1 MTSGQIIIQTCL
13 KYNILQTVLHF
24 PALNFQS
31 LAMVSMGRHK
41 TAFVIR
47 PKSSWEQI
55 TNIGNPKKDAAADH
69 YWISKS
75 ASFPRI
81 PTAECFHRQNFRRS
95 RARIEGNRLLHIGTI
110 LETPKPPVDPDW
122 LRHIRSN
129 RNVWIITHPSHKFC
143 LILSLWLT
151 LFLLVLKT

>member
-1 MTSGQIIIQTCL
+1 MKSCQIFIQTCL
-13 KYNILQTVLHF
+13 QYNILQTDLHF

-31 LAMVSMGRHK
+31 LAIVSMGRHK
-41 TAFVIR
+41 TAFVIQ

-55 TNIGNPKKDAAADH
+55 TNIGNPKKDTAADH

-95 RARIEGNRLLHIGTI
+95 SARIEGNRLLHIGTI
-110 LETPKPPVDPDW
+110 LANTQTSCWPRLTSP
-122 LRHIRSN
+122 
-129 RNVWIITHPSHKFC
+129 HPFQPQRLDQNTS
-143 LILSLWLT
+143 IS
-151 LFLLVLKT
+151 